1 MEKKELM
8 AELEGLKSSLETSI
22 SEKTKSEIADQL
34 KSVVTAIDEKIS
46 AFANGNDSAEAVKA
60 MSAEFNA
67 LKAEQAA
74 ILKGF
79 DLLQTRVKG
88 NGKTAESK
96 KSFGEVFG
104 ETLKNNFDAFQ
115 AIKKGSPLRLDMKAV
130 GNMTT
135 ANFTG
140 EEPRDYNFDIVKFPA
155 QMVNVA
161 DLTGNIAI
169 NGGTYTYT
177 VEGAGEGSISA
188 QTEGSAKSQRD
199 YDFTAVDVST
209 NFIAGFARYSKKMR
223 NNLSYIT
230 SAIPDLLRRDYWK
243 AENTAFNT
251 ILATDATPSTEI
263 ITGSSKSEMLINEIG
278 KLEDANYTVNGIV
291 IRPTDYL
298 DILKTAKQDLES
310 AVTYEGGVLRVAG
323 VQVFKA
329 TWLAANKYY
338 VGDWSRVNKV
348 TTEGLSL
355 EFSETEG
362 SNFVNNNITAR
373 IEAQVALAVEQPLAL
388 VYGDFTAV

>member
-1 MEKKELM
+1 M
-8 AELEGLKSSLETSI
+8 ALELELKQELDGIKTALET
-22 SEKTKSEIADQL
+22 KTAAEVKS
-34 KSVVTAIDEKIS
+34 AIDALEAKLPNAIKSTFDAEIKAVREELEAKFNADLKALQDHADSLDLKLQEKGKIEANAKVDEIKSLIKENAEKI
-46 AFANGNDSAEAVKA
+46 AAVGENNKVR
-60 MSAEFNA
+60 
-67 LKAEQAA
+67 LK
-74 ILKGF
+74 
-79 DLLQTRVKG
+79 T
-88 NGKTAESK
+88 
-96 KSFGEVFG
+96 
-104 ETLKNNFDAFQ
+104 
-115 AIKKGSPLRLDMKAV
+115 V

-140 EEPRDYNFDIVKFPA
+140 EEPRDYNFDIVKFPS

-161 DLTGNIAI
+161 DLTGNINI
-169 NGGTYTYT
+169 SGGTYTYT

-230 SAIPDLLRRDYWK
+230 SAIPELLRRDYWK
-243 AENTAFNT
+243 AENAAFNT
-251 ILATDATPSTEI
+251 VLATDATASTEI
-263 ITGSSKSEMLINEIG
+263 ITGISKSKMLINEIG
-278 KLEDANYTVNGIV
+278 KLENANYMVNGIV
-291 IRPTDYL
+291 VRPSDYL

-310 AVTYEGGVLRVAG
+310 AVTYENGILRVAG

-329 TWLAANKYY
+329 TWLTANKYF
-338 VGDWSRVNKV
+338 VGDWTRVNKI

-388 VYGDFTAV
+388 VYGDFTATS

>member
-1 MEKKELM
+1 MDEKLL
-8 AELEGLKSSLETSI
+8 AELAQIKSGLET
-22 SEKTKSEIADQL
+22 KTSAEVKSAIDAFETKLTAEIVSTFDAELQSVKNQLEAKFAADLKAVQDHADKL
-34 KSVVTAIDEKIS
+34 DVKLQEGAKATTNKGVDAIKSVIKDNAEKI
-46 AFANGNDSAEAVKA
+46 ANVHENNKVR
-60 MSAEFNA
+60 
-67 LKAEQAA
+67 LK
-74 ILKGF
+74 
-79 DLLQTRVKG
+79 T
-88 NGKTAESK
+88 
-96 KSFGEVFG
+96 
-104 ETLKNNFDAFQ
+104 
-115 AIKKGSPLRLDMKAV
+115 V

-135 ANFTG
+135 ANLTG

-161 DLTGNIAI
+161 DLTGNINI

-177 VEGAGEGSISA
+177 VEGAGEGSI
-188 QTEGSAKSQRD
+188 GSNNENTAKNQRD
-199 YDFTAVDVST
+199 YDFTAVDVPT

-230 SAIPDLLRRDYWK
+230 SAIPDLLRRDYLK
-243 AENTAFNT
+243 AENAAFNT
-251 ILATDATPSTEI
+251 VLADDATASTEI

-298 DILKTAKQDLES
+298 DILKTAKMDLES

-329 TWLAANKYY
+329 TWLAAHKYY
-338 VGDWSRVNKV
+338 VGDWTRVNKV

-388 VYGDFTAV
+388 VYGDFTATA

>member
-1 MEKKELM
+1 MDEKLL
-8 AELEGLKSSLETSI
+8 AELANIKSGLETKTATEVKSAIDAFEVKLSNELKSGFETEIKNVKTELEAKFATELKAVQDHADKLDLKLQ
-22 SEKTKSEIADQL
+22 EKSTVNANKGVDAI
-34 KSVVTAIDEKIS
+34 KSVIKDNAEKI
-46 AFANGNDSAEAVKA
+46 ANVHE
-60 MSAEFNA
+60 
-67 LKAEQAA
+67 
-74 ILKGF
+74 
-79 DLLQTRVKG
+79 
-88 NGKTAESK
+88 
-96 KSFGEVFG
+96 
-104 ETLKNNFDAFQ
+104 NN
-115 AIKKGSPLRLDMKAV
+115 KVRLKAV

-135 ANFTG
+135 ANLTG

-161 DLTGNIAI
+161 DLTGNINI

-177 VEGAGEGSISA
+177 VEGAGEGSIGA
-188 QTEGSAKSQRD
+188 QTEGSSKNQRD

-230 SAIPDLLRRDYWK
+230 SAIPELLRRDYFK
-243 AENTAFNT
+243 AENAAFNT
-251 ILATDATPSTEI
+251 VLAADATPSTEI
-263 ITGSSKSEMLINEIG
+263 ITGSSKSKMLIDEIG
-278 KLEDANYTVNGIV
+278 KLEDTNYMVNGIV
-291 IRPTDYL
+291 VRPSDYL
-298 DILKTAKQDLES
+298 DILKTAKMDLES
-310 AVTYEGGVLRVAG
+310 AVTYESGILRVAG

-373 IEAQVALAVEQPLAL
+373 IESQVALAVEQPLAL
-388 VYGDFTAV
+388 VYGDFTATA

>member
-1 MEKKELM
+1 MDEKLL
-8 AELEGLKSSLETSI
+8 AELANIKSGLET
-22 SEKTKSEIADQL
+22 KTTTEVKSALDAFETKLTAEVKASFDAEL
-34 KSVVTAIDEKIS
+34 KSVKEAMEAKFTADLKAVQDHADKLDLKLQEKTTANANKGVDAIKAVIKDNAEKI
-46 AFANGNDSAEAVKA
+46 AGV
-60 MSAEFNA
+60 
-67 LKAEQAA
+67 
-74 ILKGF
+74 
-79 DLLQTRVKG
+79 
-88 NGKTAESK
+88 
-96 KSFGEVFG
+96 GE
-104 ETLKNNFDAFQ
+104 NN
-115 AIKKGSPLRLDMKAV
+115 KVRLKAV

-161 DLTGNIAI
+161 DLTGNISI

-177 VEGAGEGSISA
+177 VEGAGEGSIAA

-251 ILATDATPSTEI
+251 ILATDATASTEI

-291 IRPTDYL
+291 IRPSDYL

-329 TWLAANKYY
+329 TWLPANKYF
-338 VGDWSRVNKV
+338 VGDWTRVNKV

>member
-1 MEKKELM
+1 MDEKLL
-8 AELEGLKSSLETSI
+8 AELANIKSGLETKTATEVKSAIDAFETKLTASI
-22 SEKTKSEIADQL
+22 KSTFDAEI
-34 KSVVTAIDEKIS
+34 KSVREELEAKFNADLVKLQDHADKLDMKLQEKAKGEANAQVDAIKSLIKENAEKIAS
-46 AFANGNDSAEAVKA
+46 V
-60 MSAEFNA
+60 
-67 LKAEQAA
+67 
-74 ILKGF
+74 
-79 DLLQTRVKG
+79 
-88 NGKTAESK
+88 
-96 KSFGEVFG
+96 GE
-104 ETLKNNFDAFQ
+104 NN
-115 AIKKGSPLRLDMKAV
+115 KVRLKAV

-140 EEPRDYNFDIVKFPA
+140 EEPRDYNFDIVKFPS

-161 DLTGNIAI
+161 DLVGNISI

-199 YDFTAVDVST
+199 YDFTATDVST

-230 SAIPDLLRRDYWK
+230 TAIPELLRRDYWK
-243 AENTAFNT
+243 AENSAFNT
-251 ILATDATPSTEI
+251 VLATDATDSTEI
-263 ITGSSKSEMLINEIG
+263 ITGSSKSKMLINEIG
-278 KLEDANYTVNGIV
+278 KLENANYMVNGIV
-291 IRPTDYL
+291 VRPSDYL
-298 DILKTAKQDLES
+298 DILKTAKMDLES
-310 AVTYEGGVLRVAG
+310 AVTYENGILRVAG

-329 TWLAANKYY
+329 TWLTANKYF
-338 VGDWSRVNKV
+338 VGDWTRVNKI

-388 VYGDFTAV
+388 VYGDFTATS

>member
-1 MEKKELM
+1 MN
-8 AELEGLKSSLETSI
+8 ELE
-22 SEKTKSEIADQL
+22 
-34 KSVVTAIDEKIS
+34 
-46 AFANGNDSAEAVKA
+46 
-60 MSAEFNA
+60 
-67 LKAEQAA
+67 LKAELSA
-74 ILKGF
+74 IKTGLE
-79 DLLQTRVKG
+79 T
-88 NGKTAESK
+88 KTAT
-96 KSFGEVFG
+96 EVKNAIDALEVKMTEANKTQFAT
-104 ETLKNNFDAFQ
+104 ELKAATEAMEAKFAADLKAVQDHADKLDVKLQEGAKATTNKGVD
-115 AIKKGSPLRLDMKAV
+115 AIKSVIKDNAEKIAGVGENNKVRLKAV

-140 EEPRDYNFDIVKFPA
+140 EEPRDYNFDIVKFPS
-155 QMVNVA
+155 QMLNVA
-161 DLTGNIAI
+161 DLTGNINI

-177 VEGAGEGSISA
+177 VEGAGEGSIGANS
-188 QTEGSAKSQRD
+188 EGAAKNQRD

-230 SAIPDLLRRDYWK
+230 SAIPDLLRRDYLK
-243 AENTAFNT
+243 AENAAFNT
-251 ILATDATPSTEI
+251 ILADDATASTEI

-298 DILKTAKQDLES
+298 DILKTAKMDLES

-338 VGDWSRVNKV
+338 VGDWTRVNKV

-373 IEAQVALAVEQPLAL
+373 IEAQVALAVEQPLAI
-388 VYGDFTAV
+388 VYGDFTATA